1 MPQKKRRSVKKAFTT
16 KKARSFRVS
25 LFQNAAWQ
33 RVKNFKWGE
42 SYTSLLLGV
51 VVVIV
56 TVLFGV
62 SIIRQQAHIQQTSSL
77 STTSTGA
84 AVSPTPT
91 PSQQPGATVQKDG
104 KTVYIV
110 KEGDDLWSI
119 ADHFYHDSYKWTD
132 IAKANN
138 LTDPSSIFSGNE
150 LVIPQ
155 QQVAAGNDKPAIHE
169 VSAQTPNAIT
179 GNSYTV
185 VAGDNL
191 WDIAVRAYADG
202 YRWTDIAKEN
212 NLAEPGVIH
221 VGDVLKIP
229 R

>member
-1 MPQKKRRSVKKAFTT
+1 MPRRKTRIT
-16 KKARSFRVS
+16 KKTTTPKKTAVRKS
-25 LFQNAAWQ
+25 LSQTSAWQ

-62 SIIRQQAHIQQTSSL
+62 SIIRQQAHVQQTSSL

-84 AVSPTPT
+84 VVSPTPT
-91 PSQQPGATVQKDG
+91 PSQQPGATLQKNG

-132 IAKANN
+132 IAEANN
-138 LTDPSSIFSGNE
+138 LADPSSIFSGNE

-155 QQVAAGNDKPAIHE
+155 VQVAAGSDKPAIHE
-169 VSAQTPNAIT
+169 VSAQSPNAIT
-179 GNSYTV
+179 GSSYTV
-185 VAGDNL
+185 ISGDDL
-191 WDIAVRAYADG
+191 WNIAVRAYADG
-202 YRWTDIAKEN
+202 YRWTDIAKAN

-221 VGDVLKIP
+221 SGNVLKIP